1 MDHHRAQGHLLGV
14 VRCVPRRLVHAQK
27 LVGRRVAVAVAQ
39 KLVVGVDGHL
49 REGDGV
55 LVGHGAVG
63 HPVLFSVGAF
73 HVGLGHPGGQP
84 LGRAVEEHLQA
95 AEAEV
100 PGVALAVE
108 LGVVRERGH
117 HVAAP
122 HGIAHDVH
130 LQQAGAGEAHQH
142 LGHVGRGG
150 AVLAGGH
157 AVLQVDALHVGNH
170 GREVQAQ
177 AGSGHGVEGVHGR
190 RLLGVAVQV
199 AGAVHTSVAA
209 ALGVGGGGR
218 DAGQLQQAV
227 VGHAHVVG
235 HVRDEHGDVLGHGVQ
250 DGLVGVALLDE
261 VVLVVAVAHDD
272 AVRAD
277 VALGGELLQRLG
289 DLGEGG
295 ALGQVGVQEVLQ
307 RAGEVAVRVDEPGQH
322 GRASQVDLLGAL
334 GEAARLF
341 QGADVGDAAVVIDE
355 ERVGGVDVVDHGDE
369 GGIGEKSFHEFPF
382 KHARVTS
389 RGRRP
394 ARRASRRPSRPRW
407 SPPCRPLPS

>member
-1 MDHHRAQGHLLGV
+1 MRFL
-14 VRCVPRRLVHAQK
+14 
-27 LVGRRVAVAVAQ
+27 RV
-39 KLVVGVDGHL
+39 D
-49 REGDGV
+49 
-55 LVGHGAVG
+55 VGH
-63 HPVLFSVGAF
+63 
-73 HVGLGHPGGQP
+73 
-84 LGRAVEEHLQA
+84 
-95 AEAEV
+95 
-100 PGVALAVE
+100 
-108 LGVVRERGH
+108 
-117 HVAAP
+117 
-122 HGIAHDVH
+122 
-130 LQQAGAGEAHQH
+130 
-142 LGHVGRGG
+142 
-150 AVLAGGH
+150 
-157 AVLQVDALHVGNH
+157 
-170 GREVQAQ
+170 
-177 AGSGHGVEGVHGR
+177 

-277 VALGGELLQRLG
+277 VSLGGELLQRLG

-295 ALGQVGVQEVLQ
+295 ALGKVGVQEVLQ

-355 ERVGGVDVVDHGDE
+355 ERVGGVDVVNHGDE

-407 SPPCRPLPS
+407 SPPCRPHPS